1 MSSLRYYLAL
11 ALVVSF
17 PPAILFW
24 LVIHPL
30 VHFWRK
36 LGPTWTYAIV
46 GTPMLLA
53 MFGMF
58 LARATLLAMEFG
70 TRYALAALG
79 VLCLV
84 GAGRLRLLIREQASL
99 WLISGLPELAPDRQA
114 SGLLSEGIYAR
125 IRHPRYVQIALALLG
140 WTLVARAGPWSR
152 TTWPPTWCWRCGWP
166 RSTRSWRSKRESCAN
181 ASGRRTRCTLA
192 AFPGSCRASA
202 ARADFEAGRASC

>member
-17 PPAILFW
+17 PPAVLFW
-24 LVIHPL
+24 LVVHPL
-30 VHFWRK
+30 VHFWRR
-36 LGPTWTYAIV
+36 LGPAWTYLIV

-53 MFGMF
+53 MLGMF
-58 LARATLLAMEFG
+58 LARATLLATEFG

-84 GAGRLRLLIREQASL
+84 GAGRLRLLIRERAST

-114 SGLLSEGIYAR
+114 SGLLTEGVYAR

-140 WTLVARAGPWSR
+140 WTLVANYLATYVVLAVWLAAIYPIVALEERAARALRRGVR
-152 TTWPPTWCWRCGWP
+152 VV
-166 RSTRSWRSKRESCAN
+166 RSTRPQV
-181 ASGRRTRCTLA
+181 RTELRPRALSSRPAAPAVRLA
-192 AFPGSCRASA
+192 G
-202 ARADFEAGRASC
+202 

>member
-140 WTLVARAGPWSR
+140 WTLVANYLATYVVLAVW
-152 TTWPPTWCWRCGWP
+152 
-166 RSTRSWRSKRESCAN
+166 
-181 ASGRRTRCTLA
+181 LA
-192 AFPGSCRASA
+192 AIYPIVALEERELRERFGEAYEVY
-202 ARADFEAGRASC
+202 ARRVPRFVPSIGRAR

>member
-1 MSSLRYYLAL
+1 
-11 ALVVSF
+11 VVSF

-30 VHFWRK
+30 VHFWRR
-36 LGPTWTYAIV
+36 LGPGWTYAIV

-140 WTLVARAGPWSR
+140 WTLVANYLATYVVLAVW
-152 TTWPPTWCWRCGWP
+152 
-166 RSTRSWRSKRESCAN
+166 
-181 ASGRRTRCTLA
+181 LA
-192 AFPGSCRASA
+192 AIYPIVALEERELRERFGEAYEVY
-202 ARADFEAGRASC
+202 ARRVPRFVPSIGRAR